1 MLKYKISY
9 FLFSWCKPFDKLKKR
24 GYVAQKVSALLDI
37 GTGDVDDLDDGDGND
52 DFDHDHG
59 NIDAYPKYD
68 SGGNLVMR
76 LMINPTM
83 VML

>member
-1 MLKYKISY
+1 M
-9 FLFSWCKPFDKLKKR
+9 
-24 GYVAQKVSALLDI
+24 DI